1 MNNFF
6 NIKLVATNYTITD
19 LDEYIGATANGI
31 VITLPAGVGGRWYY
45 IKNQSAGNV
54 TVQCT
59 GGQTIEGSAF
69 KTLNSSAGIMTV
81 FDGTG
86 WIIL

>member
-6 NIKLVATNYTITD
+6 NIKLVATNYTVTD
-19 LDEYIGATANGI
+19 RDEYIGATANGI
-31 VITLPAGVGGRWYY
+31 VITLPTGVEGRWYY

-59 GGQTIEGSAF
+59 GIDTIDGSASKKL
-69 KTLNSSAGIMTV
+69 KTNAGIMLV
-81 FDGTG
+81 FDAVQ
-86 WIIL
+86 WNIL